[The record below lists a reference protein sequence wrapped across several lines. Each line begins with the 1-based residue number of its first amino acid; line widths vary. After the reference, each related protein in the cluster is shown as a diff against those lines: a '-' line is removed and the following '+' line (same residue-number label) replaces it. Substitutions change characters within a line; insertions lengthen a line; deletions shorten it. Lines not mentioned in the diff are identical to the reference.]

1 MRTRTKIV
9 RVLVLA
15 ALVVA
20 VLPKPAFADGFG
32 IGAKGGFVY
41 SGLNFS
47 GASDVFNSKAGW
59 MAGLFFGNKAPI
71 GVLGEL
77 NFLQRRTTDV
87 ATGAKTQLNYID
99 IPVLLKIN
107 IGSGS
112 ANGVSFFV
120 AGGPAFDFKIGDSVS
135 SVAQVQN
142 YENFDFSLVASGGVE
157 LTRFIIEGRGMWG
170 LKNIAVNHLAAG
182 DLHSR
187 TFLLLF
193 GVRFN

>member
-1 MRTRTKIV
+1 MRITTRIL
-9 RVLVLA
+9 RVLFAVAIAVALSPKA
-15 ALVVA
+15 AY
-20 VLPKPAFADGFG
+20 ADGIG
-32 IGAKGGFVY
+32 IGVKGGFVY
-41 SGLNFS
+41 SGLSFS
-47 GASDVFNSKAGW
+47 DANDVFNNKAGW
-59 MAGLFFGNKAPI
+59 MAGVFFGNKSPI

-77 NFLQRRTTDV
+77 NFLQRRTTDF
-87 ATGAKTQLNYID
+87 ATGAKTELNYLD

-120 AGGPAFDFKIGDSVS
+120 AGGPAFDFKIGDSIS

-157 LTRFIIEGRGMWG
+157 ITRFIIEGRGMWG
-170 LKNIAVNHLAAG
+170 LKNIAVNQFGAG